1 MLEYTVLFLSQI
13 GVNIFK
19 THEIVF
25 TAQREVKK
33 VIINSVFLAL
43 TLLFS
48 FYISIDGLFQG
59 DYFILVVY
67 IIGAMLG
74 KHIALEQAL
83 YTKFFRKIFYT
94 VFSKITQKVK

>member
-1 MLEYTVLFLSQI
+1 MIEYTILFLSQI

-48 FYISIDGLFQG
+48 FYISIDGLFKE
-59 DYFILVVY
+59 IT
-67 IIGAMLG
+67 
-74 KHIALEQAL
+74 L
-83 YTKFFRKIFYT
+83 YQQSI
-94 VFSKITQKVK
+94 

>member
-13 GVNIFK
+13 GVNVFK
-19 THEIVF
+19 TQEILF
-25 TAQREVKK
+25 TARHEVKK
-33 VIINSVFLAL
+33 VIINSIFLAL

-83 YTKFFRKIFYT
+83 YTKFFRKIFST
-94 VFSKITQKVK
+94 VFFKNNTKS